1 MGKGIKKKH
10 ICESC
15 GFITEHRSNFVRH
28 LNTIKHKNKI
38 IELSLNNQTD
48 DDNTSHTSGFVESIE
63 DDSISA
69 ISDID
74 QKKYMCECGMS
85 YGHRQSLFKHKQTC
99 KIIKNSNKMLGL
111 SEEKI
116 SEIIKKAI
124 DKPSNNYNN
133 YNKCKTYNQNTFNL
147 QLFLNNECKDA
158 ITLIEFVSN
167 IKLKLKD
174 LEDTAQNGF
183 VETMTS
189 IMTESLKELDITKR
203 PIHSSDAK
211 RGVMYVKDQ
220 DGWEKDK
227 DHSKMTAAIEKVS
240 KSNLRQI
247 PDWVKENPQ
256 ANTGGTPENDKLMK
270 ILEQTINDKTDQEYS
285 KDVEKVIKKVAKSVT
300 IDKEQ

>member
-1 MGKGIKKKH
+1 MELHDNSNRYICKECSFVTTSSYNYQRHINTKKH
-10 ICESC
+10 KLKCNDQCIPISLNKCENIIKMIECPTC
-15 GFITEHRSNFVRH
+15 GQKY
-28 LNTIKHKNKI
+28 KHKSS
-38 IELSLNNQTD
+38 LSR
-48 DDNTSHTSGFVESIE
+48 H
-63 DDSISA
+63 
-69 ISDID
+69 
-74 QKKYMCECGMS
+74 M
-85 YGHRQSLFKHKQTC
+85 
-99 KIIKNSNKMLGL
+99 KNCNPKETGQPKMLGL

-124 DKPSNNYNN
+124 DKPLTNNNNYNNYNN
-133 YNKCKTYNQNTFNL
+133 YNKCKTYNKNTFNL

-167 IKLKLKD
+167 IKLKLKN

-227 DHSKMTAAIEKVS
+227 NNLMMTDAINSVNT
-240 KSNLRQI
+240 SNLRQL
-247 PDWVKENPQ
+247 PVWVKENPG
-256 ANTGGTPENDKLMK
+256 ANEPGTVENDKLMK
-270 ILEQTINDKTDQEYS
+270 IIEQTIHEDNGEKHVKE
-285 KDVEKVIKKVAKSVT
+285 VEKVIKKVAKSVT
-300 IDKEQ
+300 IDKDTNK